1 MANTFKKFRP
11 FLVFLAKFFL
21 SYIVL
26 AGLYQLFLSGYDSNR
41 FEVDPIT
48 VAVADQSVWLLEV
61 FGSDA
66 QSVKNPTQ
74 PCQDLIYNGRHVA
87 RIIEGCNAVSIMIL
101 FAAFVIAFSGK
112 LRNTFWFIVA
122 GCAIIYLLNVVR
134 IAFLA
139 SLLYHFP
146 KGEHILH
153 GVVFPLFIYSVVFV
167 LWMIWVNR
175 YSYVKNPRSK

>member
-1 MANTFKKFRP
+1 M
-11 FLVFLAKFFL
+11 
-21 SYIVL
+21 VL
-26 AGLYQLFLSGYDSNR
+26 AGLYQWFLWGYDSDR

-48 VAVADQSVWLLEV
+48 VTVADQSVWLLDA

-66 QSVKNPTQ
+66 KSVKNPTQ
-74 PCQDLIYNGRHVA
+74 PCQDLIYNGKHVA
-87 RIIEGCNAVSIMIL
+87 RIIEGCNAVSVMIL
-101 FAAFVIAFSGK
+101 FAAFVIAFSGR
-112 LRNTFWFIVA
+112 LRTTLWFIIA
-122 GCAIIYLLNVVR
+122 GGAVIYLLNVVR

-146 KGEHILH
+146 KQEHILH

-167 LWMIWVNR
+167 LWLIWVNR